1 MREKMNSAEAVG
13 VAIQLARRSRD
24 ITGTELADKVS
35 DILGEHYSANTISKM
50 ENGYRE
56 PTITELRAIAQALN
70 WPFEWLATPPLPAGL
85 WSPQYEGL
93 GGYLSRHYG
102 VAV

>member
-1 MREKMNSAEAVG
+1 MREKMNNAQAVG
-13 VAIQLARRSRD
+13 VAIQMARKSRD
-24 ITGTELADKVS
+24 VTGTELASKVS
-35 DILGEHYSANTISKM
+35 KIMGEHYSANTISKM

-70 WPFEWLATPPLPAGL
+70 WPFDWITTPPLPAGL
-85 WSPQYEGL
+85 WSAEL